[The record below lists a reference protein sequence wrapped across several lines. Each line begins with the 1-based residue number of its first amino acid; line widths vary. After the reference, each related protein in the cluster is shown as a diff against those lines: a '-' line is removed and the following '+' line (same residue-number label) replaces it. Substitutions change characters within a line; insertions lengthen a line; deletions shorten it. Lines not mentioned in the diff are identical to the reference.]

1 MQKNNNMRTQLVIL
15 FLTISSFCQSQA
27 DTIFTNQE
35 KIVCNVK
42 EVTEDAV
49 KYSYLNE
56 QLVITTYKN
65 MIQKIVY
72 SSGRV
77 QTFSE
82 MTSFK
87 KVANVEDYENV
98 IMSQVEREVKGLY
111 KLGDVSSKAIGV
123 TIYANQETV
132 KKRAYRK
139 LKIQAAMQGAN
150 LIYLTNMK
158 SDGYSG
164 GGAIGGSKA
173 AQTTLSGVAY
183 NNVIP
188 NSKEFKSIIKDKM
201 NFNSIL
207 SYCLPSNAM
216 DYKMEKKNKL
226 FKLFKII
233 DESGFIQL
241 EGELEG
247 FKKLNKFRV
256 VNFTNSYF
264 DVYFEYKAA
273 VYNFRISFDN

>member
-1 MQKNNNMRTQLVIL
+1 MRTQLVIL

-139 LKIQAAMQGAN
+139 
-150 LIYLTNMK
+150 Y
-158 SDGYSG
+158 
-164 GGAIGGSKA
+164 
-173 AQTTLSGVAY
+173 Y
-183 NNVIP
+183 NR
-188 NSKEFKSIIKDKM
+188 K
-201 NFNSIL
+201 
-207 SYCLPSNAM
+207 Y
-216 DYKMEKKNKL
+216 
-226 FKLFKII
+226 
-233 DESGFIQL
+233 
-241 EGELEG
+241 
-247 FKKLNKFRV
+247 
-256 VNFTNSYF
+256 
-264 DVYFEYKAA
+264 
-273 VYNFRISFDN
+273 